1 MPRFYFPIIDGTR
14 LDDPTGIELPDTDAA
29 KEHAHRIAIFMPT
42 DHRRHIAVLDDIG
55 NEVHIVQV
63 GEPD

>member
-29 KEHAHRIAIFMPT
+29 K
-42 DHRRHIAVLDDIG
+42 
-55 NEVHIVQV
+55 
-63 GEPD
+63 